1 MEGDMVVL
9 NELFKLVESGV
20 GQEGGVLGEFQPTGR
35 RPMFEQRLISAGIR
49 LSPEVF
55 GGGVA
60 NVLAASR
67 SRSGT

>member
-9 NELFKLVESGV
+9 NELFKFVESGV
-20 GQEGGVLGEFQPTGR
+20 GQDGGVLGEFQPSGR

-60 NVLAASR
+60 NVLAANR
-67 SRSGT
+67 TRSGA